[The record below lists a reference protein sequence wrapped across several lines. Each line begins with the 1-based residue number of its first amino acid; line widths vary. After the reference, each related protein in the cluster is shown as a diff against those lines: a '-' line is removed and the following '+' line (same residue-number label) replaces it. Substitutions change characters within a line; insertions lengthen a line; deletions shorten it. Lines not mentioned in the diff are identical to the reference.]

1 MLNNP
6 LAYTDPS
13 GYFSFKKL
21 FRAAL
26 AIAVAVFAPQISAYI
41 GWTGNAMIAS
51 IPATGGLSGALGL
64 SGAVASGAL
73 GGALA
78 GGIMT
83 GTTKGALIGGL
94 TGGAFGGVGDIAP
107 SGVGNVAGHA
117 LVGCASASASGGSC
131 GAGALSAGAGS
142 MWSNYGVKFESF
154 SANLV
159 THAVVG
165 GTASVLGGG
174 KFDNGAVTGSFGYLF
189 NYCAHN
195 GCFDRRFDW
204 NDAVDQWRNGNGSTV
219 TDVKASELNLRDASF
234 ARNPDGS
241 YQIHTSIKFD
251 TGAIYGTV
259 TGVLNVDGT
268 MSIRP
273 DTYNFD
279 LKNPFKAGTSQEF
292 VRVLLRDGLTLVGAG
307 INGVG
312 KPYRIEFS
320 GSIPAPRDLP
330 K

>member
-165 GTASVLGGG
+165 G
-174 KFDNGAVTGSFGYLF
+174 
-189 NYCAHN
+189 
-195 GCFDRRFDW
+195 
-204 NDAVDQWRNGNGSTV
+204 
-219 TDVKASELNLRDASF
+219 
-234 ARNPDGS
+234 ARV
-241 YQIHTSIKFD
+241 
-251 TGAIYGTV
+251 A
-259 TGVLNVDGT
+259 
-268 MSIRP
+268 
-273 DTYNFD
+273 
-279 LKNPFKAGTSQEF
+279 A
-292 VRVLLRDGLTLVGAG
+292 TLAAAARAAPGHG
-307 INGVG
+307 
-312 KPYRIEFS
+312 PS
-320 GSIPAPRDLP
+320 GQ
-330 K
+330 